1 MANITYR
8 TLAVFYVFVLYV
20 CISLCVL
27 LGAES
32 MIFNFYVANGCTML
46 KNEFWVAILVFGF
59 KNKGK
64 TVTSLL
70 LQGDK

>member
-1 MANITYR
+1 MAHITYR
-8 TLAVFYVFVLYV
+8 TFAIFYVFALYV

-46 KNEFWVAILVFGF
+46 KNESCMVILVFGF

-70 LQGDK
+70 LQRDK